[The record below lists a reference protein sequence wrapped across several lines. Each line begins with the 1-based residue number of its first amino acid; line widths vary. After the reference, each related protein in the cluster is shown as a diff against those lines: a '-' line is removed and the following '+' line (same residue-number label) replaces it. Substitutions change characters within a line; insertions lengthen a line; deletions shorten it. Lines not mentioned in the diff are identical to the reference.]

1 MVNKTDGGKRVLEF
15 EYILVQH
22 KDAVSPVLWMPR
34 VFVGVVR
41 EFGGRPMIDVVQRRV
56 ILSCS
61 NSESLPGKA
70 SDWSPAR
77 VMSLLGSNFNLG
89 KISFLMPFACQ

>member
-1 MVNKTDGGKRVLEF
+1 
-15 EYILVQH
+15 
-22 KDAVSPVLWMPR
+22 MPR
-34 VFVGVVR
+34 VVVGVVR
-41 EFGGRPMIDVVQRRV
+41 EFRGRPMIVVVHRRV

-61 NSESLPGKA
+61 NSESLPAKA

-89 KISFLMPFACQ
+89 ESETQIKQSRV